1 MLPEDVY
8 WLVIGNTFV
17 CPLDGECAS
26 AQVLAM
32 YLAPRQNPTRRN
44 AAVIAQ
50 RNEKATGSG
59 VTAYDSGKFR
69 DQLSEAE
76 SGEMFEHLA
85 PRSALGLSQP
95 VPAKPAVTAEE
106 KKNLRWALGR
116 GFLEATR
123 LAGGLSSASSIR
135 LSKAVAVTGSGPTV
149 TYTMS

>member
-8 WLVIGNTFV
+8 WLVIGNTFA

-32 YLAPRQNPTRRN
+32 YLAPWQNPTRRN

-59 VTAYDSGKFR
+59 VTAYDSGRDFKSR

-76 SGEMFEHLA
+76 SGEMFEPLA
-85 PRSALGLSQP
+85 SRSALGLSQ
-95 VPAKPAVTAEE
+95 T
-106 KKNLRWALGR
+106 
-116 GFLEATR
+116 T
-123 LAGGLSSASSIR
+123 SSIR
-135 LSKAVAVTGSGPTV
+135 LSKAVAVTGSGATF

>member
-1 MLPEDVY
+1 
-8 WLVIGNTFV
+8 
-17 CPLDGECAS
+17 
-26 AQVLAM
+26 M
-32 YLAPRQNPTRRN
+32 YLAPWQNPTRRN

-59 VTAYDSGKFR
+59 VTAYDSGRDFKSR

-76 SGEMFEHLA
+76 SGEMFEPLA
-85 PRSALGLSQP
+85 SRSALGLSQT